1 MSFFKKIKNLFGNSE
16 NRTDSEYRKEVNA
29 ATAKY
34 SNEEIADALSK
45 FENEEMLTLLQ
56 SLVKE
61 VTGMRKEMFVMADNI
76 KNLHFYVKSQNKIIL
91 DLVNETGK
99 LSQGL
104 SELMNGVEEFENA
117 VYSEV
122 GDEPDTV
129 EDLLPP
135 TNKKSKLN

>member
-1 MSFFKKIKNLFGNSE
+1 MSFFKKIKNLFSSDKD
-16 NRTDSEYRKEVNA
+16 RTDSEYRKQVNA
-29 ATAKY
+29 ALTKY
-34 SNEEIADALSK
+34 SSEEISDTLSK
-45 FENEEMLTLLQ
+45 FENEETFTLLR

-61 VTGMRKEMFVMADNI
+61 VTGMRKEMFQMADNI
-76 KNLHFYVKSQNKIIL
+76 RNLHFYVKSQNKIIL
-91 DLVNETGK
+91 DLVNETAK

-122 GDEPDTV
+122 GDESETA

-135 TNKKSKLN
+135 VNKKSKLN